1 MAGRSMT
8 YQKCQWGVEVTP
20 GTGVSAN
27 KRPLNTYV
35 RLRPVERV
43 EPVRSV
49 GSAAPTTSSKAQG
62 SSEFDLEGAMGF
74 GDLPYLLASLL
85 GAPTGT
91 YTFLPA
97 NFTPPTPKTL
107 TIEAGDAGRA
117 EKVVY
122 AVVSALSFTFDE
134 TECSLTGS
142 GFAQPLQEG
151 VSLTGSPTNLP
162 KIVLQPKDTIF
173 KIGDSVGGL
182 ATLPKGTQGAFG
194 ISNMWGPNFYRNGDA
209 SFTEHQART
218 PELSAS
224 LQMDND
230 STASDLL
237 ADLRAGTVKIVEIGN
252 TGPEYSSGNN
262 YSFRLRYPALLLEKA
277 PGEREE
283 EFVGDFTLQ
292 PCYDETF
299 GGYMEIVV
307 QNGTGGL

>member
-1 MAGRSMT
+1 MAGRSQT
-8 YQKCQWGVEVTP
+8 FQHCQLGVEVTP

-43 EPVRSV
+43 QAVRSV

-62 SSEFDLEGAMGF
+62 MSEFDLEGAMGF
-74 GDLPYLLASLL
+74 GDLPYLLASCL
-85 GAPTGT
+85 GTPSGT
-91 YTFLPA
+91 YTFLPS
-97 NFTPPTPKTL
+97 NFTPDTPKTF
-107 TIEAGDAGRA
+107 TIECGDAGRA

-122 AVVSALSFTFDE
+122 AVVSGLNFTFDE
-134 TECSLTGS
+134 TECSLSGQ
-142 GFAQPLQEG
+142 GFARALQEG

-162 KIVLQPKDTIF
+162 KIVLQPKDTVF
-173 KIGDSVGGL
+173 KIGNSVGGL
-182 ATLPKGTQGAFG
+182 STLPKGTQGTFG
-194 ISNMWGPNFYRNGDA
+194 ITNRWRPNFYRNGDT
-209 SFTEHQART
+209 SFTEHQAAT
-218 PELSAS
+218 PELSAT

-237 ADLRAGTVKIVEIGN
+237 TDLRAGTVKIVEIGN

-262 YSFRLRYPALLLEKA
+262 YSFRLRYPAILMEKA

-292 PCYDETF
+292 PVYDETF
-299 GGYMEIVV
+299 GGFMEIVIA
-307 QNGTGGL
+307 NGTGSL